1 MVISSL
7 CVTAIA
13 HQRDPVH
20 RVCRMTA
27 GGRQMVHSHGGQRGS
42 DTGQYNVPRHLAVD
56 NNESVFVLD
65 LINRRVTLL
74 SPTLEQERQ
83 IVSRDQL
90 KWQPA
95 RLYLD
100 TKRRFLYVADNEWK
114 DGRWIAGHVVMF
126 RV

>member
-1 MVISSL
+1 VVISSL

-13 HQRDPVH
+13 HQCDPVH

-27 GGRQMVHSHGGQRGS
+27 GGRQMVHSHGGQPGS

-95 RLYLD
+95 RRYLD